1 MFTDKISRFLL
12 VTVAVVTLRE
22 VKGHGY
28 MYDPPQRSSAW
39 RLGFNT
45 PVNYQDNELFC
56 GGASVQWNKNGG
68 NCGVCGDN
76 YADVIKEN
84 EDIGGKYVTGTIVRS
99 YVMGSKI
106 DVTIKLTAN
115 HRGWWEFRLC
125 PLRNSNTAVTMEC
138 LDQHVLV
145 IEDESTRYD
154 LVKNYVNGAGSFH
167 VKLQLPDDVTCE
179 NCVLHWKYQAG
190 NNWGCDETGC
200 CVGCG
205 DAQENF
211 WNCADIRIY
220 DDTTGTDVTSETTT
234 SQTTTQKATTQHT
247 DQPTTK
253 TAEPTSTETLQTTT
267 TTKRTTTD
275 QLTTTAPDSTTK
287 RQTTSEKSITTTT
300 EESGSNKCRA
310 TSALSGASMDQWCET
325 NCAAGYC
332 PASHCT
338 CTGKETACTCKAV
351 WPYSANPS
359 MKDWCCKNCA
369 LGNCPSSHCAC

>member
-56 GGASVQWNKNGG
+56 
-68 NCGVCGDN
+68 
-76 YADVIKEN
+76 EN

-167 VKLQLPDDVTCE
+167 VKLQLPDDVT
-179 NCVLHWKYQAG
+179 Y
-190 NNWGCDETGC
+190 
-200 CVGCG
+200 
-205 DAQENF
+205 
-211 WNCADIRIY
+211 IRIY

-300 EESGSNKCRA
+300 EESGSTKCRA
-310 TSALSGASMDQWCET
+310 TSAWSSASMDQWCET

-369 LGNCPSSHCAC
+369 LGNCPSSHCA

>member
-56 GGASVQWNKNGG
+56 
-68 NCGVCGDN
+68 
-76 YADVIKEN
+76 EN

-179 NCVLHWKYQAG
+179 NC
-190 NNWGCDETGC
+190 
-200 CVGCG
+200 
-205 DAQENF
+205 
-211 WNCADIRIY
+211 
-220 DDTTGTDVTSETTT
+220 
-234 SQTTTQKATTQHT
+234 KATTQHT

-359 MKDWCCKNCA
+359 MKD
-369 LGNCPSSHCAC
+369 